1 MPDEPEVH
9 GLLALIEIQSSRN
22 EARVG
27 IDGAPILLLDQDRR
41 RWDRLLI
48 NRGLSSLERAR
59 QLADVPGSYT
69 LQAAIAACHARAFRA
84 EDTDW
89 NQIVDLYGQLAST
102 MPSPIVELNRA
113 VAISMSAGPAVALE
127 LVDQLRDTHLL
138 DRYHLL
144 HSVRGDLLSQLGR
157 NAEAQGEFERAAS
170 LARNEQER
178 RLTQQRAVAMARPA
192 QA

>member
-1 MPDEPEVH
+1 MRK
-9 GLLALIEIQSSRN
+9 ARKSLIEIQSSRN

-27 IDGAPILLLDQDRR
+27 RDGEPILLLDQHRR

-48 NRGLSSLERAR
+48 NRGLSSLERAY
-59 QLADVPGSYT
+59 QLAPEPGPYT

-89 NQIVDLYGQLAST
+89 AQMVALYEQLASI

-113 VAISMSAGPAVALE
+113 VALSISAGPADALD
-127 LVDQLRDTHLL
+127 LVEQLRDLQLL
-138 DRYHLL
+138 DRYHLF
-144 HSVRGDLLSQLGR
+144 HSVRGDLLSQLDR
-157 NAEAQGEFERAAS
+157 HTEARDEFELAAS

-178 RLTQQRAVAMARPA
+178 RISRDRADAMARRA
-192 QA
+192 RARYGS